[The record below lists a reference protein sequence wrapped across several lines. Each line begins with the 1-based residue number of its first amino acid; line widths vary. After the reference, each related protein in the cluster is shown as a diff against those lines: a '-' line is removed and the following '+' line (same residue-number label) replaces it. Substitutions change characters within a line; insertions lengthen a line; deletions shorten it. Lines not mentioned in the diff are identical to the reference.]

1 MPVYEKSVNSIFIN
15 GEWKAADSGEV
26 QTILNPA
33 TLEAITAVSF
43 GGEKEALQAVQ
54 AAKQAFKK
62 WLAMTGRERSL
73 ILYKA
78 SQIMLNQKERLAEVL
93 NNRTRKAFKR
103 GAW

>member
-15 GEWKAADSGEV
+15 GEWKAAESGEV

-62 WLAMTGRERSL
+62 WSGMTGRERSL

-78 SQIMLNQKERLAEVL
+78 SQIMLIKKKDWQK
-93 NNRTRKAFKR
+93 F
-103 GAW
+103 

>member
-15 GEWKAADSGEV
+15 GEWKAAESGEV

-62 WLAMTGRERSL
+62 WSGMTGRERSL

-78 SQIMLNQKERLAEVL
+78 SSNHARSKRKISRNF
-93 NNRTRKAFKR
+93 NN
-103 GAW
+103 